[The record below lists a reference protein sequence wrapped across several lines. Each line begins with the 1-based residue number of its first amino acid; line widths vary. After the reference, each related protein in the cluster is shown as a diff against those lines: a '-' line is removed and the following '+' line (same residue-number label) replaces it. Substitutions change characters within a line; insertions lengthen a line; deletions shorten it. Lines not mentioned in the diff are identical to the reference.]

1 MKEFEQW
8 LNSNRHLLCEDA
20 QALFDDSIKCYKND
34 IYRAAYLLAYQGVMR
49 HLQEII
55 LQSDEPP
62 RGFTNI
68 AWEDK
73 KKKLRNLDKWDE
85 EVLEAIK
92 LRPKQDGSRDGILT
106 IDEEIRIA
114 FDTQWRILRNECAH
128 HKGRTFIDAHVLVFY
143 AFIKDNL
150 LTISVEGG
158 MRSLLKKF
166 SIFLNPA
173 QTPASESVR
182 PLMENIKT
190 MVRPQ
195 EFKDFITGIKD
206 LTIQYHRQPFLLD
219 FLEGAFLYCENS
231 FKEFLLT
238 YLNED
243 EHKGLRKRYI
253 ERHPDEVLRLLTDKT
268 VIREFWYSELC
279 CFTCPLP
286 VLSYMLKA
294 GLIQEVDKEEAFG
307 IIQENMY
314 QRNQG
319 IYELENSYQ
328 DILIRSGYFDYFLD
342 TYFTRAYTER
352 KYREMCYKTDFYIS
366 HLHYTP
372 INAKF
377 ATHLISIFQILPYPY
392 TLQNR
397 IKEELRDNADFRQK
411 LTTICTEEN
420 LTLPNS
426 ILPQ

>member
-55 LQSDEPP
+55 LQSNEPP
-62 RGFTNI
+62 RGFTTI
-68 AWEDK
+68 AWEDR

-158 MRSLLKKF
+158 MQSLIKKF

-173 QTPASESVR
+173 QTPASEPVR

-206 LTIQYHRQPFLLD
+206 LTIQYHRQSFLLD
-219 FLEGAFLYCENS
+219 FLEEAFLHCDNS
-231 FKEFLLT
+231 FKKFLLT

-243 EHKGLRKRYI
+243 KHKELRNRYI
-253 ERHPDEVLRLLTDKT
+253 ERHPEKVLHLLTDKT

-279 CFTCPLP
+279 HFSQPLP
-286 VLSYMLKA
+286 VLSYMLQ
-294 GLIQEVDKEEAFG
+294 GELIQEADKEEAFG
-307 IIQENMY
+307 IIQEYMC
-314 QRNQG
+314 QHNQG

-328 DILIRSGYFDYFLD
+328 NILIRSGYFDYFVD

-352 KYREMCYKTDFYIS
+352 KYQELCHKTDFYIS
-366 HLHYTP
+366 HLYHTP
-372 INAKF
+372 INAKL
-377 ATHLISIFQILPYPY
+377 ATHIIAVFETLPYPY
-392 TLQNR
+392 TLQKR
-397 IKEELRDNADFRQK
+397 IKEELMNNADFRQK
-411 LTTICTEEN
+411 LTTVCTEEN
-420 LTLPNS
+420 LTLPEE
-426 ILPQ
+426 ILTQ